1 MVKKLL
7 VLIISIVTV
16 AVSQAHNGPAL
27 RRVISTSQ
35 PMWII
40 HIDTWNDPD
49 PQRIIDMVPEDIRPY
64 VVFNLSL
71 SATQATCPD
80 GEKVCDSWMK
90 VCARNRVWTM
100 IQCASGACSA
110 FSDDDLSIYEKYF
123 KEYPNFLG
131 WNFAEQ
137 FWGFEEDRKWEVIG
151 EDGTTTTEVRKNP
164 SFMKRLQLL
173 ADIYELCHQ
182 YGGYLAVSFTQAVYS
197 ANMMPVAY
205 MKRNAKMRQLLT
217 TDNDHFICCEKYTMK
232 NGFFDIES
240 NCLGAYL
247 GGYAG
252 QYGIRFDACGWY
264 GDDNQL
270 DLDGNVIT
278 DSKGDAL
285 KKYYSDFPK
294 ACGAIPILEHV
305 ALTGETVIDGPETI
319 PLEDS
324 REIATTKTA
333 DGYTH
338 RNWGWFPHFRNINID
353 MFRKILD
360 GTIRIP
366 TRSEVI
372 DRTKIC
378 LLNDIKPKDASS
390 NVNEMGPYVT
400 PEGFFNGIYRN
411 EADENGCQW
420 PNHTITNRWWLKS
433 TGRYPTIPVVSD
445 LLDDEAKKLTVAVK
459 ASEYSS
465 NSTWNNVAN
474 KKTYLN
480 KLFKQEYTGTIYASR
495 LENAWVCY
503 NPFQYDEKHVKLNAT
518 KNGMQYYREY
528 YATKRSARGTLIPKY
543 NTCSQ
548 IKMNLAP
555 YSLIFMRENS
565 DKLSL
570 YMQNYRLKDGM
581 RLEQG
586 NPTLNDDKK
595 LLEFEQQTDTITILG
610 ASAQP
615 TFSWKDNGDHSASS
629 VTSEWKSNQFI
640 VYVTHNGPLELTI
653 NCKGSKTSGKLKDT
667 DVTPS
672 VIEMPSVPAV
682 YEGELQYEM
691 ENFDYR
697 NVSGLWGNAWYS
709 GYRNYSGQGCVRLGT
724 SKTASLRGYT
734 PVNKPGTYT
743 ATLRYQSNDKPA
755 TLNVTCGNA
764 SKQIVLPKTDNGKF
778 KWSEYTFD
786 IDMNDANG
794 NMQIDYVSGGS
805 AVLDCVTL
813 NFKAELTAIS
823 GITTD
828 DNMVDHVEYY
838 NLSGMRLSA
847 PQNGV
852 NIKKTYLRNGKTV
865 TEKYYK

>member
-1 MVKKLL
+1 MVKKLFIL
-7 VLIISIVTV
+7 VFSFVTV
-16 AVSQAHNGPAL
+16 AISQAHNGPAL
-27 RRVISTSQ
+27 RRVISPSL

-49 PQRIIDMVPEDIRPY
+49 PQRIIDMVPEDIKPY

-90 VCARNRVWTM
+90 VCAQNRVWTM

-110 FSDDDLSIYEKYF
+110 FPDDDLTIYEKYF

-137 FWGFEEDRKWEVIG
+137 FWGFEEDRKWEVINA
-151 EDGTTTTEVRKNP
+151 DGTTTTEVRKNP
-164 SFMKRLQLL
+164 SFLTRLQLL
-173 ADIYELCHQ
+173 ADIYDLCHK

-205 MKRNAKMRQLLT
+205 MKRNSKMRELLT
-217 TDNDHFICCEKYTMK
+217 NDNDHFLCCEKYTMM

-264 GDDNQL
+264 GSDNQM
-270 DLDGNVIT
+270 DTNGDVIT
-278 DSKGDAL
+278 DANGNAL
-285 KKYYSDFPK
+285 KKYYNDFPK

-324 REIATTKTA
+324 REIPTTKTA

-372 DRTKIC
+372 ARTKIC
-378 LLNDIKPKDASS
+378 LQNDITPRDASS
-390 NVNEMGPYVT
+390 NINQMEPYVS
-400 PEGFFNGIYRN
+400 PEGFYNGIYRN

-420 PNHTITNRWWLKS
+420 PNHTLTNRWWLKS
-433 TGRYPTIPVVSD
+433 TGRYPTIPVVYD

-465 NSTWNNVAN
+465 DTNWNNVTN
-474 KKTYLN
+474 KKKYLN
-480 KLFKQEYTGTIYASR
+480 KLFSQEYSGTMYASR

-503 NPFQYDEKHVKLNAT
+503 NPYQYDEKHVNLTAN
-518 KNGMQYYREY
+518 KNGMQFYREY
-528 YATKRSARGTLIPKY
+528 YATTRSAKGTILPKY

-570 YMQNYRLKDGM
+570 YMQNYRLKDGL

-586 NPTLNDDKK
+586 NPSLNDDKN
-595 LLEFEQQTDTITILG
+595 LPEFDQQTDTITILG
-610 ASAQP
+610 ASSEP
-615 TFSWKDNGDHSASS
+615 TIEWKDNGDHSQSS
-629 VTSEWKSNQFI
+629 VKSEWKNSQFI

-653 NCKGSKTSGKLKDT
+653 NCKGTKTTGKLKDES
-667 DVTPS
+667 VTAS
-672 VIEMPSVPAV
+672 VIEKPSVPDA
-682 YEGELQYEM
+682 YDGELQYEF
-691 ENFDYR
+691 ENFDYK
-697 NVSGLWGNAWYS
+697 NVSGLWGNAWYT
-709 GYRNYSGQGCVRLGT
+709 GYRNYSGQGCMRMGT
-724 SKTASLRGYT
+724 NKGASLRGYT
-734 PVNKPGTYT
+734 PVHKAGCYQ
-743 ATLRYQSNDKPA
+743 ATVRYQSNDGEA
-755 TLNVTCGNA
+755 TLKVTCGNA
-764 SKQIVLPKTDNGKF
+764 SKTITLPKTDLGKYG
-778 KWSEYTFD
+778 WTEYSFE
-786 IDMNDANG
+786 IDMADVTG
-794 NMQIDYVSGGS
+794 NMQVDYVSGSS
-805 AVLDCVTL
+805 AVLDCVKL
-813 NFKAELTAIS
+813 NYKSELTAIAGVS
-823 GITTD
+823 AD
-828 DNMVDHVEYY
+828 DDIVDRVEYY
-838 NLSGMRLSA
+838 NLSGMRLPT
-847 PQNGV
+847 PQQGV
-852 NIKKTYLRNGKTV
+852 NIKKVYLRNGKTT

>member
-7 VLIISIVTV
+7 ILVLSFVTV
-16 AVSQAHNGPAL
+16 AVSQAHDGPAL

-40 HIDTWNDPD
+40 HVDTWNDPD
-49 PQRIIDMVPEDIRPY
+49 PQRIIDLVPEDIRPY

-71 SATQATCPD
+71 SATQSVCPD

-110 FSDDDLSIYEKYF
+110 FSDDDLTIYEKYF

-137 FWGFEEDRKWEVIG
+137 FWGFGEERKWEVIDDNG
-151 EDGTTTTEVRKNP
+151 NTTTEVRTNP
-164 SFMKRLQLL
+164 SFLKRLTLL
-173 ADIYELCHQ
+173 GNIYELCHK
-182 YGGYLAVSFTQAVYS
+182 YGGYLVVSFTQAVYS

-205 MKRNAKMRQLLT
+205 MKRDAKMRQLLT
-217 TDNDHFICCEKYTMK
+217 DDKDHFICCEKYTMK

-264 GDDNQL
+264 EQDNKI
-270 DLDGNVIT
+270 DLDGNTVTDDNGNTIT
-278 DSKGDAL
+278 
-285 KKYYSDFPK
+285 KYYSDFPK

-324 REIATTKTA
+324 REIATTKTS

-372 DRTKIC
+372 ARTKIC
-378 LLNDIKPKDASS
+378 LQNDITPNDITSA
-390 NVNEMGPYVT
+390 VNQMEPYVS
-400 PEGFFNGIYRN
+400 PEGFYNGIYRN
-411 EADENGCQW
+411 DDDENGCQW
-420 PNHTITNRWWLKS
+420 PNHTLTNRWWLKS
-433 TGRYPTIPVVSD
+433 TGRYPTIPVVYD

-459 ASEYSS
+459 SSEYSS
-465 NSTWNNVAN
+465 NTTWSNVTN
-474 KKTYLN
+474 KKSYLN
-480 KLFKQEYTGTIYASR
+480 KLFSQEYTGTIYASR
-495 LENAWVCY
+495 LENSWVCY
-503 NPFQYDEKHVKLNAT
+503 NPYQYDETHVNLNAT
-518 KNGMQYYREY
+518 KNGMKFYREF
-528 YATKRSARGTLIPKY
+528 YATTRSAKGSLLPKY

-555 YSLIFMRENS
+555 YSLIFMREYS
-565 DKLSL
+565 DKLNL

-581 RLEQG
+581 RLELG
-586 NPTLNDDKK
+586 NSNLNDDSK
-595 LLEFEQQTDTITILG
+595 LPEFEQQTDTITILG
-610 ASAQP
+610 ASSQP
-615 TFSWKDNGDHSASS
+615 TISWKDNGDHSAST
-629 VTSEWKSNQFI
+629 VTTEWKSSQFI
-640 VYVTHNGPLELTI
+640 VYVKHNGPLELTI
-653 NCKGSKTSGKLKDT
+653 NCKGTKTTGKKSDSSVT
-667 DVTPS
+667 ASVIETPS
-672 VIEMPSVPAV
+672 VPDA
-682 YEGELQYEM
+682 YEGELQYEL
-691 ENFDYR
+691 ENFDYK
-697 NVSGLWGNAWYS
+697 NVNGLWGNAWYT

-724 SKTASLRGYT
+724 SNGASLRGYT
-734 PVNKPGTYT
+734 PVAKAGNYKVNLT
-743 ATLRYQSNDKPA
+743 YQSDDNPA
-755 TLNVTCGNA
+755 TLKVTCGSV
-764 SKQIVLPKTDNGKF
+764 SKQIVLPKTSNGKY
-778 KWSEYTFD
+778 KWSDYDFD
-786 IDMNDANG
+786 IDMPNTEG

-805 AVLDCVTL
+805 AILDCVKL
-813 NFKAELTAIS
+813 NYNGELTAIAGVS
-823 GITTD
+823 TD
-828 DNMVDHVEYY
+828 ETLVDHVEYY
-838 NLSGMRLSA
+838 DMRGIRYSSPVRGINL
-847 PQNGV
+847 
-852 NIKKTYLRNGKTV
+852 KKVYLRDGSSY